1 MAILR
6 MTFRSRELKR
16 DVPVNVVLPFDR
28 GGAKPYP
35 TLYLLHGLQNSCD
48 TWPLNTRI
56 ERWASDRGLAVVMP
70 QGENSFWLPV
80 GGPEYPYGDFSAYVT
95 DELVQ
100 VTRDEFCLSRE
111 RSRTFIGGFSMGGY
125 GALRNGLKYHH
136 TFGAI
141 AALSSADIIQ
151 QIATFTDDNPAFFAR
166 RGYAQALFGPLEK
179 LPGSDKDLRWLAQRI
194 TNPADRPRI
203 YLACGSQDGLL
214 PMNKNLRDSL
224 QTLGYDL
231 TWCEAPGAHE
241 WDFWDSQI
249 RRVIDWLSPGQADA
263 GVNSGNVGV

>member
-125 GALRNGLKYHH
+125 GALRNGLLHAD
-136 TFGAI
+136 TFGKIAVFSGAVHFFEVSPEEVAERGNMRGEAAI
-141 AALSSADIIQ
+141 LGDLDRTRESDL
-151 QIATFTDDNPAFFAR
+151 NP
-166 RGYAQALFGPLEK
+166 
-179 LPGSDKDLRWLAQRI
+179 RWLAARAVERV
-194 TNPADRPRI
+194 TAGELPSLPTVKFMVGTEDWLVRSNRS
-203 YLACGSQDGLL
+203 LADGLRE
-214 PMNKNLRDSL
+214 M
-224 QTLGYDL
+224 GYDV
-231 TWCEAPGAHE
+231 TYTEAPGKHSF
-241 WDFWDSQI
+241 DF
-249 RRVIDWLSPGQADA
+249 VGPHLPEMLDWLMADK
-263 GVNSGNVGV
+263 